1 MDLPEAPGGLEASVG
16 DPEAVAASQDEA
28 RTDDITVTVT
38 PALSNIEAEREEAN
52 IPFQTPASEVG
63 AAAGRAD
70 LVEVLA
76 ECDTPPEHLWQVA
89 AEEGEADQRML
100 TRRAEKSSQTETLKD
115 DLGGSET
122 KFIVAVFE
130 NCPYS
135 SSFMRG
141 GAERENYF
149 NLILF
154 LLIIMTSSCSV
165 LFIKNLRYFCKLSV
179 TDLGFK

>member
-1 MDLPEAPGGLEASVG
+1 MDLPEASGGLEALLG
-16 DPEAVAASQDEA
+16 DPEAVTASQDEA
-28 RTDDITVTVT
+28 RTDDDITVTVT
-38 PALSNIEAEREEAN
+38 PASSNIENEREEAN
-52 IPFQTPASEVG
+52 TQIQEPASEVG

-76 ECDTPPEHLWQVA
+76 ECDTPPKHMWQVA
-89 AEEGEADQRML
+89 AEEAEAAQRML
-100 TRRAEKSSQTETLKD
+100 TRRAEKSSQTETLVD

-122 KFIVAVFE
+122 KFIVVVVE

-149 NLILF
+149 N
-154 LLIIMTSSCSV
+154 
-165 LFIKNLRYFCKLSV
+165 
-179 TDLGFK
+179 